1 MLLRSAPDA
10 APLHVA
16 PQSPDCMVHPRSRR
30 PGPRAILQG
39 IGCLLAMGERR
50 TADDSGRG
58 VSRSSVPYAEGASGR
73 QQLNNSSML
82 LTEAAG
88 PGVEVEVD
96 SIGQTAWEWDIPSY
110 DGPSYDGKRPLCRKP
125 FAATCRGA
133 RGRRGAV
140 RRRLTRRLA
149 ATART
154 LDASRRGRLPRCEV
168 VCELSPSIVLGGLDR
183 LCMWAYETRGSGEA
197 GTRPA

>member
-30 PGPRAILQG
+30 PGPGAILQG
-39 IGCLLAMGERR
+39 IGRLLAMGERR

-110 DGPSYDGKRPLCRKP
+110 DGKRPLCRKP

-133 RGRRGAV
+133 RGRRAV